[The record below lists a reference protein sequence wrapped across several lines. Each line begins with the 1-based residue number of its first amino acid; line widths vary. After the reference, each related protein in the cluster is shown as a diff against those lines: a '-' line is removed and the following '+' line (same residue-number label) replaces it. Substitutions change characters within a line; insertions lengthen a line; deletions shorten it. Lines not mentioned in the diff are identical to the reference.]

1 MPDPAGG
8 GPLAG
13 ATNQLLE
20 TAAISSENP
29 ESAPT
34 LTKQHDSRIDLLL
47 IDSGHEL

>member
-20 TAAISSENP
+20 AAAISSENP
-29 ESAPT
+29 ESAPA
-34 LTKQHDSRIDLLL
+34 LAGRHDGRIDLLL